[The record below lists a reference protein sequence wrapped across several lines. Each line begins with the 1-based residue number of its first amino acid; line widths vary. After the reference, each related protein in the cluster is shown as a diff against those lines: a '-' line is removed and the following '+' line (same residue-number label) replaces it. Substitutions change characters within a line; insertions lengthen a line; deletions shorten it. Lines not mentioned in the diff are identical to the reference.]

1 MKKILHLLMVG
12 VVAFL
17 LPASALWAQERE
29 VKGTVYDSDGKT
41 PLVGT
46 TVLLKGTNKIVV
58 ASDGRYVITV
68 SGDNPVLLFQLI
80 GYETQEAPVGA
91 RAVLDVV
98 MKESALQLQEVV
110 VTALGITRE
119 EKSLG
124 YAVSKIS
131 NEELTSTV
139 SNNWMNAMSGKVAG
153 LILDNAGSGPGGAI
167 RVTLRGD
174 QSLTHGA
181 NGALFVVDGVPIS
194 SAGVE
199 TSSGANYANN
209 DAPVDFGNGAND
221 INPDNVESVTV
232 LKGPAATALY
242 GSRAANGAIIITTKS
257 GRTQKGVGV
266 TVSSSVVF
274 EQAGFWPKFQTE
286 YGNGADNGERPFVF
300 WPLTA
305 DMAPDGVATSRH
317 INRYT
322 FGEKFDAN
330 QLRYIYAS
338 KNWDTGTFTKL
349 PWVYQD
355 DWYTGIFE
363 TGVTFN
369 NAVSI
374 DGGNGKGTSARLSI
388 TDTRNNWIL
397 PNTGY
402 EQQAIALALNTEVN
416 KYVKLNTKINYF
428 HKQSDNLPNSGYQA
442 NDIMYALAWA
452 YNINSMSQ
460 WRDEYFNGRYNTVNH
475 DSPLSLNGNS
485 LVYPAESSYNPYRT
499 LYEELNGMN
508 RDRIYGNIGLNIALY
523 EGLTLDIRSGL
534 DMATEFRTQQRPY
547 WSADNEKGYYRE
559 QSFVYYEL
567 NTDFLLRYTN
577 NTWVGNRL
585 GFTAAFGGNAMTN
598 HYRQTRT
605 TLNQLDIPGVYNT
618 SNVPAGMQAIPYN
631 YRSNKAVN
639 SFYGFVSAGWD
650 DTFFLDLT
658 ARNDWSS
665 TLGRGNWSYFYPS
678 VSLSVLFDQLFKL
691 RTVAPWV
698 DIAKLRVSWA
708 NVGNDTDPYSL
719 DQYYSASSYAGGY
732 TLSGT
737 IPDPLIK
744 PENVESWEA
753 GIEAKFFNN
762 RLGFDVAVY
771 NSSTTDQIVTIS
783 TDRMIGASGMR
794 INAGEIRNR
803 GLEIAAHFV
812 PVKTKDFAWSLDV
825 NWSRIWN
832 KLVSLQDDWDP
843 TVPLQTD
850 MGTTIGSRTYIYSYV
865 GEEMHVIYGK
875 GFQKAPEGTYYI
887 DKDGNRVDCS
897 GMDIVDAQGYPVFD
911 EQTTT
916 RIAKVN
922 PDWRA
927 GLTTRFTYKNLSLGM
942 TFTGQWGGHAFS
954 VTNFALSYQ
963 GKLQNSIEGRY
974 DGLVHPGV
982 NRTINAD
989 GSITYTEN
997 TTVTEN
1003 IQTYYNARLW
1013 VRDNTEYNTFSTSF
1027 LKFKE
1032 ARLDYSLPAAIA
1044 QKIGFLQG
1052 ASIGVYA
1059 TNIFCLTEFPQ
1070 YDPEVGMLHGND
1082 IFKGIET
1089 MSFPMTRTYGV
1100 NLKLSF

>member
-1 MKKILHLLMVG
+1 MVG
-12 VVAFL
+12 VLTLL
-17 LPASALWAQERE
+17 LPASVLQAQERE

-41 PLVGT
+41 PLVGA

-68 SGDNPVLLFQLI
+68 SGDSPTLVFQLI
-80 GYETQEAPVGA
+80 GYEAQEVAAGS

-98 MKESALQLQEVV
+98 MRESALQLQEVV

-153 LILDNAGSGPGGAI
+153 LILDNAGSGPGGAM

-221 INPDNVESVTV
+221 INPDNVESVTI

-286 YGNGADNGERPFVF
+286 YGSGGDLGERPFVF

-374 DGGNGKGTSARLSI
+374 DGSNGKGTSARLSI

-416 KYVKLNTKINYF
+416 KYIKLNAKINYF

-508 RDRIYGNIGLNIALY
+508 RDRVYGNIGLNIALY

-534 DMATEFRTQQRPY
+534 DMATEFRTQRRPY
-547 WSADNEKGYYRE
+547 WSADSEKGYYRE
-559 QSFVYYEL
+559 QSFVHYEL

-577 NTWVGNRL
+577 DTWVGDRL
-585 GFTAAFGGNAMTN
+585 GFTAAFGGNSMTN
-598 HYRQTRT
+598 HYRQART

-639 SFYGFVSAGWD
+639 SFYGLISAGWD

-665 TLGRGNWSYFYPS
+665 TLPRGNWSYFYPS
-678 VSLSVLFDQLFKL
+678 VGLSVLFDQLFKL

-698 DIAKLRVSWA
+698 DMAKLRVSWA
-708 NVGNDTDPYSL
+708 NVGNDTDSYAL
-719 DQYYSASSYAGGY
+719 DQYYSASAYAGGY

-737 IPDPLIK
+737 IPDPRIK

-771 NSSTTDQIVTIS
+771 NSSATDQIVTIS

-812 PVKTKDFAWSLDV
+812 PVKTKDFTWSLDV

-832 KLVSLQDDWDP
+832 KLVRLHDDWDP
-843 TVPLQTD
+843 NSPLQTD

-875 GFQKAPEGTYYI
+875 GFQKAPEGTYYT
-887 DKDGNRVDCS
+887 DKDGNQVDCS
-897 GMDIVDAQGYPVFD
+897 GMDIVDALGYPVLD
-911 EQTTT
+911 DQTTT

-963 GKLQNSIEGRY
+963 GKLQNSVEGRY

-989 GSITYTEN
+989 GSITYSEN
-997 TTVTEN
+997 TTVTED
-1003 IQTYYNARLW
+1003 ILTYYNARLW

-1032 ARLDYSLPAAIA
+1032 ARLDYSLPETIA
-1044 QKIGFLQG
+1044 RKIGFLQG
-1052 ASIGVYA
+1052 ASIGIYA
-1059 TNIFCLTEFPQ
+1059 TNLFCLTEFPQ

-1089 MSFPMTRTYGV
+1089 MSFPMTRTYGI